1 MKKLSEFFKAKQGK
15 LLQLLLGGIMVLF
28 IAIMVTVYFIAR
40 QANPIFLDEKGRP
53 IQSQS
58 SSHNY

>member
-1 MKKLSEFFKAKQGK
+1 MKTISEFFKAKQGT
-15 LLQLLLGGIMVLF
+15 LLQIALGGIMVLF
-28 IAIMVTVYFIAR
+28 IAIMVMVYFIAK

-58 SSHNY
+58 SSHQY

>member
-1 MKKLSEFFKAKQGK
+1 MKTISEFFKAKQGT
-15 LLQLLLGGIMVLF
+15 LLQIALGGIMVLF
-28 IAIMVTVYFIAR
+28 IAIMVTVYFIAK

-58 SSHNY
+58 SSHHY

>member
-1 MKKLSEFFKAKQGK
+1 MKTINEFFKAKQGT
-15 LLQLLLGGIMVLF
+15 LLQLVLGGIMVLF
-28 IAIMVTVYFIAR
+28 IAIMVTVYFIAK

-58 SSHNY
+58 GSQHY